1 MGKSNKPPSVQAAV
15 VVKALNGDS
24 KSQIARDLEISR
36 NTVNAILEDSELSK
50 LVLEGK
56 TTLHRL
62 IPKSLA
68 AFDYAITR
76 HKIPEAT
83 IILRA
88 TGVLP
93 QEITESSGPSVN
105 INLGAIPRPR
115 QVNA

>member
-1 MGKSNKPPSVQAAV
+1 MGKSTKSEVTKTAV
-15 VVKALNGDS
+15 LVKTVAGES
-24 KSQIARDLEISR
+24 KSQIARDLGITRDTVR
-36 NTVNAILEDSELSK
+36 NILDESELAK
-50 LVLEGK
+50 LVAEGK
-56 TTLHRL
+56 TALHGL

-93 QEITESSGPSVN
+93 QEITEPSGPSVN

-115 QVNA
+115 QLNA